1 MQTSRTRLALTSVAT
16 LALVMAGTAAVSAH
30 PRDGE
35 DPFGGRGQGRM
46 GPGMDDTGGL
56 DLGRMGPGMDDM
68 GGLGLGLGRL
78 GGLFDEDGDLVRQ
91 ETVYQTAEGTVT
103 QRVDLG
109 TVTTTGEASLDY
121 SLATGEAASVTTD
134 DATQVIS
141 FSTESV
147 DLGRFERQRMA
158 AEEVALADIPAGA
171 EVVVWAGSQA
181 DGTYLA
187 QRIVVR
193 PVADA
198 TTDSGDADAS
208 GDAGS
213 EITEV
218 PASAAPADA

>member
-1 MQTSRTRLALTSVAT
+1 
-16 LALVMAGTAAVSAH
+16 
-30 PRDGE
+30 
-35 DPFGGRGQGRM
+35 M
-46 GPGMDDTGGL
+46 GPGMG
-56 DLGRMGPGMDDM
+56 DM

-78 GGLFDEDGDLVRQ
+78 GGLLDGDGDLVRQ
-91 ETVYQTAEGTVT
+91 ETIYQTDEGTVT

-134 DATQVIS
+134 DATQVIG
-141 FSTESV
+141 FSAESA
-147 DLGRFERQRMA
+147 DLGGFERQRMA

-171 EVVVWAGSQA
+171 EVVVWAESQA

-193 PVADA
+193 PASDA
-198 TTDSGDADAS
+198 TTDSSDTDAS

>member
-1 MQTSRTRLALTSVAT
+1 MQTSRTRLAVTSAAT
-16 LALVMAGTAAVSAH
+16 LALVIAGTAAVSAH

-35 DPFGGRGQGRM
+35 DAFGGR
-46 GPGMDDTGGL
+46 
-56 DLGRMGPGMDDM
+56 DLGRMGPGMGDM

-78 GGLFDEDGDLVRQ
+78 GGLFDEDSDLVRQ
-91 ETVYQTAEGTVT
+91 ETIYETDESTVT

-134 DATQVIS
+134 DATLVIG
-141 FSTESV
+141 FSARSA
-147 DLGRFERQRMA
+147 DLGGFERRRMA

-171 EVVVWAGSQA
+171 EVVVWAESQA
-181 DGTYLA
+181 DGSYLA
-187 QRIVVR
+187 QRIVIR
-193 PVADA
+193 PAADA
-198 TTDSGDADAS
+198 TTDSSDSDAS